1 MARMSLWKSIN
12 NHPGEL
18 IRYKYLKSIYIYSWF
33 QPENY
38 PTNPNTHFIDQ
49 YYPQAVEQ
57 PVEIS
62 FNEDLGKL
70 PNFVPGFMDPWTL
83 MIFIRLG

>member
-1 MARMSLWKSIN
+1 MF
-12 NHPGEL
+12 
-18 IRYKYLKSIYIYSWF
+18 SWF

-49 YYPQAVEQ
+49 YYPQAIEQ

-62 FNEDLGKL
+62 FNEDLGKCPFL
-70 PNFVPGFMDPWTL
+70 DSWSPEPA
-83 MIFIRLG
+83 